1 MATGNSKSNY
11 AEALVLNALLK
22 GSGFTAPSS
31 HYLALYTT
39 APTDSGG
46 GTEVST
52 SGTAYARQS
61 IALGSVATQSPS
73 GSQVSNSSDI
83 SFPVATANYGTVV
96 AFGIFDAST
105 SGNLLYYGN
114 LTSSQTI
121 NTGNQALFPAGSI
134 TILED

>member
-1 MATGNSKSNY
+1 MATGQSKSNY

-22 GSGFTAPSS
+22 GSGFTAPAS

-46 GTEVST
+46 GTEVTT
-52 SGTAYARQS
+52 SATAYARQS
-61 IALGSVATQSPS
+61 IAFGSVATQSPS
-73 GSQVSNSSDI
+73 GSQVASSADI
-83 SFPVATANYGTVV
+83 TFPTATANYGTVV
-96 AFGIFDAST
+96 AFGIFDAS
-105 SGNLLYYGN
+105 SAGNLLYYAN

-134 TILED
+134 TVLED